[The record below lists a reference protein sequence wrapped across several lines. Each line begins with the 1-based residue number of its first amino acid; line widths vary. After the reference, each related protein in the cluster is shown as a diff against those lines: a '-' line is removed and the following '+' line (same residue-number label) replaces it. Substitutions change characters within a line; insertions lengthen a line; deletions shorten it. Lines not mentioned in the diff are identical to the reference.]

1 MEVGPKNAVLIVKKA
16 ERSDEGP
23 YKVELENEQGST
35 TADTNVKVLSK
46 YKKYVYQ
53 VQDTLDQ
60 RNAPHFNLIV
70 HIYMHSE
77 VFKVKTHPSL
87 YQMCPRKPSI
97 ATIVSLIKQ
106 LI

>member
-46 YKKYVYQ
+46 YKKYMPQ
-53 VQDTLDQ
+53 LQDTPHEDQ
-60 RNAPHFNLIV
+60 RNALNFNLIV
-70 HIYMHSE
+70 YTY
-77 VFKVKTHPSL
+77 KCTQKCL
-87 YQMCPRKPSI
+87 K
-97 ATIVSLIKQ
+97 
-106 LI
+106 

>member
-1 MEVGPKNAVLIVKKA
+1 MKKA

-53 VQDTLDQ
+53 LQDTVDQ
-60 RNAPHFNLIV
+60 RNTLYFSFMVRIQV
-70 HIYMHSE
+70 HSKL
-77 VFKVKTHPSL
+77 FKVKSHPPL
-87 YQMCPRKPSI
+87 HQACPLKPSF
-97 ATIVSLIKQ
+97 ATIVSLIKR